1 MERYNLEYLRQ
12 LHLFETLSSAQ
23 KKGYT
28 TEYMMET
35 YRPGELRPA
44 TEIRGKTR
52 NYASLGTKVLVIY
65 SRMDEEI
72 QKAADTMLKAIDV
85 DALAKLPREDFAE
98 TMANLYA
105 DLDFCHPFYDG
116 NSRTLRAFISEI
128 SDKAGFY
135 TDWGRYGSDTLAQEE
150 LYAARDAA
158 VCAMT
163 LRSVPLG
170 PYEPLV
176 ERTVEILKDCKSL
189 AQIFD
194 EITHSK
200 PRSLEIDRG
209 GGVEID

>member
-1 MERYNLEYLRQ
+1 MYDLEYLKQ
-12 LHLFETLSSAQ
+12 IHSHATLTSIQA
-23 KKGYT
+23 KGYSPH
-28 TEYMMET
+28 YVNET
-35 YRPGELRPA
+35 YRPGELRPPSVLHGK
-44 TEIRGKTR
+44 IREYK
-52 NYASLGTKVLVIY
+52 SLGVELLVVY

-72 QKAADTMLKAIDV
+72 QKAADTMLKSIDV

-135 TDWGRYGSDTLAQEE
+135 MDWDRYSHDYLAQEE

-158 VCAMT
+158 VCAVT

-170 PYEPLV
+170 PYEPVV

-189 AQIFD
+189 TQIFD

-200 PRSLEIDRG
+200 TCSLEIDRG
-209 GGVEID
+209 DGVEID